1 MITRASVEDPW
12 IRCQLLVAR
21 AHQKFDQTGTLIDQA
36 MGGFLAM
43 SPEAFSA
50 CVERF
55 ASS

>member
-36 MGGFLAM
+36 TRGFLAT
-43 SPEAFSA
+43 SPETFSA
-50 CVERF
+50 WVAHF